1 MEHGLEDVKFF
12 VPTRIT
18 PQAIC
23 YNPLL
28 FYDRPQG
35 AFVRWVYFLP
45 LNLNS
50 SSYDGMNHE
59 MAGICLRVFDSRKPI
74 L

>member
-1 MEHGLEDVKFF
+1 MEHGLKDVKFY
-12 VPTRIT
+12 VPTGIT

-23 YNPLL
+23 YNPPL
-28 FYDRPQG
+28 FCDRPQG

-45 LNLNS
+45 LNS
-50 SSYDGMNHE
+50 STYDGMNHQ
-59 MAGICLRVFDSRKPI
+59 MAGISLRVFDSRKPI